1 MNNFKA
7 RQITVSLSSVSGS
20 PAYDSVRS
28 LAYHDAN
35 VFLLCFKISDPIS
48 LYNIKNKWIGEIR
61 KHRPDAPIILC
72 GCQVDLRNDPFTI
85 AHLSKTGRTPVSQE
99 LGLAICCEIEAVNYI
114 ETSARCPEMCEG
126 GKNNLEAFEL
136 CALAA
141 MKHNN
146 AVASNNNN
154 NNNPFKRSP
163 SIHSSL
169 SLFESTPSDPGS
181 VFGIG
186 GNSGFK
192 RSPSTNS
199 NLSLAANFK
208 MPTLAFKRTSTASV
222 TSLKSPSSHS
232 TCSSSADQHISSEVK
247 LLRTFSP
254 EPSNIRIPPVI
265 SENETYH
272 SPTPQAS
279 GQLQSFTQQQQHNMK
294 KTRPSSLCCNS
305 NFDPVQEHNNMLI
318 RNTLMRSSQ
327 PKLQRPTTLFKSA
340 SPSPSECMRSPPRG
354 TINNT
359 TTTGFFSPGNDQ
371 RHFHPAATAAGN
383 SSGFDS
389 ELSTPT
395 SSICSNSQMVI
406 KSPQMDVVSPN
417 NAQIRQNGL
426 SRRTSYRTHPKM
438 AIPVATPM
446 SPAGSEFSL
455 DCSSGIKSPISNMR
469 SMCQSP
475 NSDSL
480 FMQSIAEDSSSV
492 TSSSTSPP
500 SNIPIPV
507 FDLKSPKIY
516 ESLKS
521 HMSTCS
527 QSSSSDGSQK
537 MVNSDFSDS
546 SSISYKAERALAKQ
560 TQDLTLDSPLAPVP
574 DTEDPQVLGNLN
586 FVSPKAGV
594 YRPSSG
600 RKAKHNCSIM

>member
-1 MNNFKA
+1 
-7 RQITVSLSSVSGS
+7 
-20 PAYDSVRS
+20 
-28 LAYHDAN
+28 
-35 VFLLCFKISDPIS
+35 
-48 LYNIKNKWIGEIR
+48 
-61 KHRPDAPIILC
+61 
-72 GCQVDLRNDPFTI
+72 
-85 AHLSKTGRTPVSQE
+85 
-99 LGLAICCEIEAVNYI
+99 
-114 ETSARCPEMCEG
+114 MCEG

-141 MKHNN
+141 MKYNN
-146 AVASNNNN
+146 SVGNNN
-154 NNNPFKRSP
+154 FKRSP

-169 SLFESTPSDPGS
+169 SLFENTPSDPGA
-181 VFGIG
+181 VFGV
-186 GNSGFK
+186 GNFK

-222 TSLKSPSSHS
+222 TSLKSPSSQS
-232 TCSSSADQHISSEVK
+232 TCSNLSSADQQSCEVR

-265 SENETYH
+265 SENEAYQ
-272 SPTPQAS
+272 SPA
-279 GQLQSFTQQQQHNMK
+279 GQQQQSFSQQQQLHMQQQQQQQTKK
-294 KTRPSSLCCNS
+294 KTRPNSLCCNP
-305 NFDPVQEHNNMLI
+305 NFDAVQEHNNMLI

-327 PKLQRPTTLFKSA
+327 PKLQRPTTLFKSS
-340 SPSPSECMRSPPRG
+340 SPSPDFMKSPPRG
-354 TINNT
+354 TTNNNNY
-359 TTTGFFSPGNDQ
+359 GFFSPGTADQ
-371 RHFHPAATAAGN
+371 RFFHPAAVAGN

-395 SSICSNSQMVI
+395 SSICSTNSNMVI

-438 AIPVATPM
+438 AIPVAAPM

-455 DCSSGIKSPISNMR
+455 DCSSSSMVKSPTSNLR

-492 TSSSTSPP
+492 TSSSTNINPNLGAPHPP
-500 SNIPIPV
+500 PPAVSSSIPV

-521 HMSTCS
+521 HLSTSS
-527 QSSSSDGSQK
+527 QTSSSDGSQK
-537 MVNSDFSDS
+537 INSDFSDS
-546 SSISYKAERALAKQ
+546 SSISYKAERALVKR
-560 TQDLTLDSPLAPVP
+560 TQDLALDSHSAMMAAMSPPP
-574 DTEDPQVLGNLN
+574 DTDDPKVLGNLN

-600 RKAKHNCSIM
+600 KKSKHNCSIM